1 MPLASNLL
9 SCLAPIH
16 PFHLNGYLLNSPQ
29 NSPLRLSMWRCLV
42 VATHRIV
49 MVNLRVCFWLTQFVQ
64 APSHNHPSAMGL
76 AEVQKRIQKRT
87 QKRTKPVDYCNV
99 WCLIDNTFWFGVLMR
114 YGRISGT
121 FSSNGQS
128 SSANSARESRNPPPW
143 SIIPSPTNFT
153 SHHWSYL
160 HLFQLQRNGQWAR
173 RNKEKI
179 CLKRCRQ

>member
-1 MPLASNLL
+1 
-9 SCLAPIH
+9 
-16 PFHLNGYLLNSPQ
+16 
-29 NSPLRLSMWRCLV
+29 MWRCLV

-49 MVNLRVCFWLTQFVQ
+49 MVTLRVRFWLTQFVQ

-76 AEVQKRIQKRT
+76 AEV

-179 CLKRCRQ
+179 CLGGRVAKWSARRTRNPAVAGSSPALATCWICARSSRVQNSRPRL